1 MTSVPRR
8 IALTVA
14 VVETA
19 LGAVAIVWELAQRIR
34 DNHHRK
40 D

>member
-19 LGAVAIVWELAQRIR
+19 LGAVALAWELAQRIR
-34 DNHHRK
+34 DNHQRR